1 MAAQQ
6 PRFPAVQ
13 DVERQQ
19 QTPPPPQHV
28 GQQRAPGLQQGPQ
41 QQGLQQQAP
50 LPQGQL
56 PVGGAHV
63 APQQAQLPT
72 AQNESWTTPTIKDF
86 EFRYVFD
93 PFEAFKKHL
102 LKEVLWI
109 SKSKVKTMLVSPSP
123 EEVSAGRLK
132 ASADSLLFRDPDTF
146 RAGEIH
152 RHKESWQAIIG
163 EDQKSLMVKN
173 WIENGVSLFDFI
185 QPFTGRYKGESYHLS
200 AFPPSRYFPN
210 LPSCEPFAEF
220 VSMSIRDRIETG
232 AVTIWGR
239 VGAVPPPYLV
249 MPLTVEPSKPRLCHD
264 LRYLNLWMKDC
275 PFKLDSIVDLTRYVG
290 KGHYQTKCDD
300 KSGYDHVFI
309 TEGSKPLVGFQ
320 WGGFWYVSATI
331 PFGWSGSAFVYQ
343 TIGNVAMSRIRELG
357 VPSTLYIDDR
367 HAAQLASRNQVQRV
381 ETMEVEE
388 SSEPD
393 YEAAQAA
400 CFILCS
406 VLIGL
411 GFFIGIDKSQLDP
424 VQSLDFL
431 GLTADSLL
439 LAFRVPKRK
448 RNAVTDLRED
458 ILRRDEV
465 PIVVLQKLA
474 GKLVSFGL
482 AVPAARLY
490 CREIFEAVK
499 QAQRKGALV
508 PIQGNLKEQL
518 EHWRFLDTWEGH
530 VPWRAE
536 KREVVTLSSDASG
549 FRWGGSWTTEE
560 HSVQCGDYWQ
570 QRERQNIIA
579 VKETEA
585 LRRVLLSAEALVRN
599 KKVDA
604 RVDNMNLIAA
614 WHNQGGRSI
623 DLSRAIVKLWET
635 VMEYNVD
642 LNLIFVPSKEN
653 EADAP
658 SRRVSGSDVKLHEEL
673 FQRIDEELGGPS
685 GFDTDLMALPSNV
698 QTGRDGKKLKF
709 FSRDP
714 APGSCGVNVFAQ
726 NLTGRNCYVYPP
738 FAVIAPLLRFLM
750 TEQQGSR
757 VVIVVPDLRPKK
769 YWWPLLTRKAKMGM
783 KVACAGQPVLWFPTR
798 KEGWSLRQTT
808 WDLWA
813 FLL

>member
-28 GQQRAPGLQQGPQ
+28 EQQRAPGLQQQGPQ

-72 AQNESWTTPTIKDF
+72 AQLSVFGLLTSASTRWQTVERRANMASGKTIA
-86 EFRYVFD
+86 VV
-93 PFEAFKKHL
+93 PN
-102 LKEVLWI
+102 
-109 SKSKVKTMLVSPSP
+109 VSAYANAVCDGDERCPSP

-185 QPFTGRYKGESYHLS
+185 QPFT
-200 AFPPSRYFPN
+200 
-210 LPSCEPFAEF
+210 
-220 VSMSIRDRIETG
+220 
-232 AVTIWGR
+232 
-239 VGAVPPPYLV
+239 
-249 MPLTVEPSKPRLCHD
+249 
-264 LRYLNLWMKDC
+264 
-275 PFKLDSIVDLTRYVG
+275 
-290 KGHYQTKCDD
+290 
-300 KSGYDHVFI
+300 
-309 TEGSKPLVGFQ
+309 
-320 WGGFWYVSATI
+320 
-331 PFGWSGSAFVYQ
+331 
-343 TIGNVAMSRIRELG
+343 
-357 VPSTLYIDDR
+357 DDR

-424 VQSLDFL
+424 
-431 GLTADSLL
+431 
-439 LAFRVPKRK
+439 
-448 RNAVTDLRED
+448 
-458 ILRRDEV
+458 
-465 PIVVLQKLA
+465 KLA

-726 NLTGRNCYVYPP
+726 NLTVHDDTQKSCNTLEAINPTP
-738 FAVIAPLLRFLM
+738 SSHAPITSQNRGETLAMSFFGHGTARVWVPVVRGTSCGSSNDCGFNFVRSVESRDGSSIGELKQQAKSMSKEGHALAAQPSSAATSNALRRYLQKLGIDERETLHCRRSGCDISLHM
-750 TEQQGSR
+750 ARASSR
-757 VVIVVPDLRPKK
+757 EVMDCDGLV
-769 YWWPLLTRKAKMGM
+769 TRKTASHYM
-783 KVACAGQPVLWFPTR
+783 KIAQVLEPGGPASRLTSEEVRRAVATYKQNNAY
-798 KEGWSLRQTT
+798 K
-808 WDLWA
+808 D
-813 FLL
+813 

>member
-1 MAAQQ
+1 
-6 PRFPAVQ
+6 
-13 DVERQQ
+13 
-19 QTPPPPQHV
+19 
-28 GQQRAPGLQQGPQ
+28 
-41 QQGLQQQAP
+41 
-50 LPQGQL
+50 
-56 PVGGAHV
+56 
-63 APQQAQLPT
+63 
-72 AQNESWTTPTIKDF
+72 
-86 EFRYVFD
+86 
-93 PFEAFKKHL
+93 
-102 LKEVLWI
+102 
-109 SKSKVKTMLVSPSP
+109 
-123 EEVSAGRLK
+123 
-132 ASADSLLFRDPDTF
+132 
-146 RAGEIH
+146 
-152 RHKESWQAIIG
+152 
-163 EDQKSLMVKN
+163 
-173 WIENGVSLFDFI
+173 
-185 QPFTGRYKGESYHLS
+185 
-200 AFPPSRYFPN
+200 
-210 LPSCEPFAEF
+210 
-220 VSMSIRDRIETG
+220 
-232 AVTIWGR
+232 
-239 VGAVPPPYLV
+239 
-249 MPLTVEPSKPRLCHD
+249 
-264 LRYLNLWMKDC
+264 
-275 PFKLDSIVDLTRYVG
+275 
-290 KGHYQTKCDD
+290 
-300 KSGYDHVFI
+300 
-309 TEGSKPLVGFQ
+309 
-320 WGGFWYVSATI
+320 
-331 PFGWSGSAFVYQ
+331 
-343 TIGNVAMSRIRELG
+343 MSRIRELG

-439 LAFRVPKRK
+439 LAFRVPNRK

-726 NLTGRNCYVYPP
+726 NLTRKKDGPYDKLRGICGLSSCERRFISVSDKPNSVKSRANHGRYSSFRDP
-738 FAVIAPLLRFLM
+738 FGLEPEQGRDAGNECHWPWDGQGLGPCDGFRFRSMSKEGHALAAQPSSAATSNALRRYLQKLGIDERETLHCRRSGCDISLHM
-750 TEQQGSR
+750 ARASSR
-757 VVIVVPDLRPKK
+757 EVMDCDGR
-769 YWWPLLTRKAKMGM
+769 RA
-783 KVACAGQPVLWFPTR
+783 ACPAWGAAGQAGTFPVLLHLLQSFTFSTPEGAPTPACTAN
-798 KEGWSLRQTT
+798 GVIGSSLTPHPFELCATPR
-808 WDLWA
+808 
-813 FLL
+813 

>member
-1 MAAQQ
+1 
-6 PRFPAVQ
+6 
-13 DVERQQ
+13 
-19 QTPPPPQHV
+19 
-28 GQQRAPGLQQGPQ
+28 
-41 QQGLQQQAP
+41 
-50 LPQGQL
+50 
-56 PVGGAHV
+56 
-63 APQQAQLPT
+63 
-72 AQNESWTTPTIKDF
+72 
-86 EFRYVFD
+86 
-93 PFEAFKKHL
+93 
-102 LKEVLWI
+102 
-109 SKSKVKTMLVSPSP
+109 
-123 EEVSAGRLK
+123 
-132 ASADSLLFRDPDTF
+132 
-146 RAGEIH
+146 
-152 RHKESWQAIIG
+152 
-163 EDQKSLMVKN
+163 
-173 WIENGVSLFDFI
+173 
-185 QPFTGRYKGESYHLS
+185 
-200 AFPPSRYFPN
+200 
-210 LPSCEPFAEF
+210 
-220 VSMSIRDRIETG
+220 
-232 AVTIWGR
+232 
-239 VGAVPPPYLV
+239 
-249 MPLTVEPSKPRLCHD
+249 
-264 LRYLNLWMKDC
+264 
-275 PFKLDSIVDLTRYVG
+275 
-290 KGHYQTKCDD
+290 
-300 KSGYDHVFI
+300 
-309 TEGSKPLVGFQ
+309 
-320 WGGFWYVSATI
+320 
-331 PFGWSGSAFVYQ
+331 
-343 TIGNVAMSRIRELG
+343 MSRIRELG

-439 LAFRVPKRK
+439 LAFKVPKRK

-585 LRRVLLSAEALVRN
+585 LRRVLVSAEALVRN

-726 NLTGRNCYVYPP
+726 NLTVHDDTQKPCNTLEAINPTP
-738 FAVIAPLLRFLM
+738 SSHAPITSQNRGETLAMSVFGHGTARVWVPVVRGTSCGYSNDCGFNFVRSVESRDGSSIGELK
-750 TEQQGSR
+750 QQ
-757 VVIVVPDLRPKK
+757 
-769 YWWPLLTRKAKMGM
+769 AK
-783 KVACAGQPVLWFPTR
+783 
-798 KEGWSLRQTT
+798 
-808 WDLWA
+808 
-813 FLL
+813 